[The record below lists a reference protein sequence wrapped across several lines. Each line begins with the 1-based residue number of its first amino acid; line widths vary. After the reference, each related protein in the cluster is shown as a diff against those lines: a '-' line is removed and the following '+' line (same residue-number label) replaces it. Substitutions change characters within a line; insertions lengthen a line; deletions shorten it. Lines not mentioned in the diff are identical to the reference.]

1 MILSCNSCNKKF
13 VVPDSAIGASGRLV
27 QCSSCGNK
35 WKQFPNISKP
45 EKKIEIQKVVP
56 ISSKIKKIAKVKK
69 RKVKKKSGP
78 NLYTPE
84 YLAKKHGIKIN
95 DEKNN
100 DKKINLITNTNFGFY
115 NFFITSSIIMIFF
128 FRLLYFFQETIVENF
143 PVTEIYIEYIFE
155 TIRNLK
161 EIIQNFFSGY

>member
-69 RKVKKKSGP
+69 RTVKKKSGP